1 MLAAVS
7 NQYLCWAIGTA
18 SVVLLCASV
27 FGGGALLWVG
37 GRFVARI
44 PGVTYWRSV
53 GANLLAEFLAAIVSG
68 LVMLAFHLVFG
79 SPEAGWG
86 PAAVVG
92 LAITWLVISRIFETS
107 LYKAFLAWLPTLGEA
122 VIALPLVLLIIL
134 PAMGEIEQR
143 AEIALTKFRISSVE
157 QAWQMYRDDVEH
169 PPADHGLEV
178 LIEPPKHHDEWRGR
192 NWGGPYLPP
201 QSKDWLLDA
210 WGNELRYELRKEE
223 IEGRIVKFP
232 RIWSLGPDGR
242 AGTDDDIDL
251 RDE

>member
-1 MLAAVS
+1 M
-7 NQYLCWAIGTA
+7 
-18 SVVLLCASV
+18 LLCASV

-53 GANLLAEFLAAIVSG
+53 GANLLAEFLAAIVSA
-68 LVMLAFHLVFG
+68 LVALAFHLVFG

-122 VIALPLVLLIIL
+122 VIALPIVMLVIL
-134 PAMGEIEQR
+134 PAIGEIEQR
-143 AEIALTKFRISSVE
+143 AEIALTRSKINIV
-157 QAWQMYRDDVEH
+157 QTAWHMYRDDTGGR
-169 PPADHGLEV
+169 PADDRGLEA
-178 LIEPPKHHDEWRGR
+178 LIEPPKHYNKWQGR
-192 NWGGPYLPP
+192 NWGGPYLPS

-210 WGNELRYELRKEE
+210 WGNELRYELRKEK
-223 IEGRIVKFP
+223 IEGRIVEF
-232 RIWSLGPDGR
+232 
-242 AGTDDDIDL
+242 
-251 RDE
+251 